1 MYNIAERRLKY
12 CNLLKNSKMI
22 LMLVPCLDV
31 SLHHYNHSPSWCQTS
46 KIYFQYPINWKTS
59 YRVFGLRYSKTSS
72 HWPMLGKF
80 PSNKDAMVD
89 GNMTKLWKKGKY
101 FYADSLGT
109 SALKFKFRT
118 WFQNWSFKI
127 QYIWAHCCHQTQCIN
142 KLIAVWA
149 RSKCLGCEKLICLE
163 LRPPVS

>member
-1 MYNIAERRLKY
+1 MFGRELK
-12 CNLLKNSKMI
+12 
-22 LMLVPCLDV
+22 
-31 SLHHYNHSPSWCQTS
+31 SLNHSPSWCRIS

-59 YRVFGLRYSKTSS
+59 
-72 HWPMLGKF
+72 
-80 PSNKDAMVD
+80 AMVD

-118 WFQNWSFKI
+118 CSRSDALKFSIVEHTAVIRF
-127 QYIWAHCCHQTQCIN
+127 CIN
-142 KLIAVWA
+142 KLIVVWA

-163 LRPPVS
+163 LKTTSIITHWLKSNAWDPKMDISRSSFHKDTGTLRCSHKPNKLCDNPIIF